1 VGTAKRRLLS
11 LLFACLV
18 VGIALSWLIGTLAS
32 RPTSAAAPVF
42 SPDEERIILKAADGL
57 TIRGTFLPGASNT
70 SPGILM
76 LHGVQSSRAQFR
88 RSALWLQTQG
98 FAVLAIDFRGHGES
112 AQAQRSFGVYESRD
126 ARAAFD
132 WLKARQ
138 AGAKIGVVGASLGGA
153 AALIGD
159 TGPLPADAL
168 VLQAVYPDIRN
179 AIRNRIATRTGNAVA
194 TLAEPLLS
202 FQAPLRYDRWPN
214 TISPIAVISNFRG
227 PVLIIGGSADHST
240 PPDETRA
247 LARAAGE
254 KVELWMVEGANH
266 REIAAMDSDAYRQR
280 IGAFFKDR
288 LSPPAPSR

>member
-1 VGTAKRRLLS
+1 MTKRRLLS

-18 VGIALSWLIGTLAS
+18 AGIVLSWLVGTLAS
-32 RPTSAAAPVF
+32 RPSSVAASVF
-42 SPDEERIILKAADGL
+42 SPDEERVVLKAADGL
-57 TIRGTFLPGASNT
+57 TIKGTFLPGASNT

-88 RSALWLQTQG
+88 RSALWLQAQG

-112 AQAQRSFGVYESRD
+112 AQVQRSFGVHESGD
-126 ARAAFD
+126 ARAAFN

-159 TGPLPADAL
+159 TGPLPADAM
-168 VLQAVYPDIRN
+168 VLQSVYPDIRH
-179 AIRNRIATRTGNAVA
+179 AIRNRIATRAGLAVA
-194 TLAEPLLS
+194 TFAEPLLS
-202 FQAPLRYDRWPN
+202 FQAPLRYGRWPDA
-214 TISPIAVISNFRG
+214 ISPITAISKFRG
-227 PVLIIGGSADHST
+227 PVLIIGGSADLST

-254 KVELWMVEGANH
+254 KGQLWMVEGANH
-266 REIAAMDSDAYRQR
+266 PEIAAMDSDAYRQR

>member
-1 VGTAKRRLLS
+1 MTKHRLFI
-11 LLFACLV
+11 LLVSCLV
-18 VGIALSWLIGTLAS
+18 SGLALCWLVGTLAS
-32 RPTSAAAPVF
+32 RTSSAAAPVF
-42 SPDEERIILKAADGL
+42 SPDEERIALKVADGL
-57 TIRGTFLPGASNT
+57 TIKGTFLPGASNT

-88 RSALWLQTQG
+88 RSALWLQAQG

-112 AQAQRSFGVYESRD
+112 AQVQRSFGVYESRD
-126 ARAAFD
+126 ARSAFD

-168 VLQAVYPDIRN
+168 VLQAVYPDIRH
-179 AIRNRIATRTGNAVA
+179 AIRNRIATRAGVTVT

-202 FQAPLRYDRWPN
+202 FQGPLRYGRWPDA
-214 TISPIAVISNFRG
+214 ISPIAAISNFRG
-227 PVLIIGGSADHST
+227 PVLIIGGGADLST

-247 LARAAGE
+247 LARAADE
-254 KVELWMVEGANH
+254 KAELWMVEGANH
-266 REIAAMDSDAYRQR
+266 PEIAAMDSDAYRQR